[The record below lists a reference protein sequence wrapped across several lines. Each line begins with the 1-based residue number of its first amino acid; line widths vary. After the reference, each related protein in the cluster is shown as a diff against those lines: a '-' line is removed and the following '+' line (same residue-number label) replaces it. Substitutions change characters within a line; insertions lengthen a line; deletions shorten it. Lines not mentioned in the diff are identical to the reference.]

1 MTLSQLLYAYTCI
14 PEVGPASLRRI
25 MDSFINPDEAWAASS
40 NQLLAIGLKQQVV
53 VAINEKRPTI
63 NALAAWQE
71 LMDDGVNVVTIRDE
85 AYPALLR
92 EIPAPPPL
100 LTFRGAL
107 PLENCVAVV
116 GTRRCT
122 PYGVAVAEQLG
133 HDLATA
139 GITVVSGLAY
149 GIDAAA
155 HRGAL
160 TSGGRTIAVVGN
172 GLGWSVMYP
181 AEHRSLAEQI
191 LSTGGCLIS
200 EHGLHAPAHPG
211 HFPRRNRIVSG
222 LCRAVVVVEA
232 GEKSGALLTAHL
244 ALEQNREVLA
254 VPGPITSPSSIGTNR
269 LLRRGAIP
277 CTSAMDVLEAIGLA
291 AANSTPAAVP
301 AAPLPLPDLSAAAEQ
316 IYRALPAHEPIA
328 ADTLGES
335 LGLSAAELA
344 MAITEL
350 ELLGSIKREG
360 GSILQTTKF

>member
-25 MDSFINPDEAWAASS
+25 MDSFVNPDEAWTASS

-63 NALAAWQE
+63 NALATWQE
-71 LMDDGVNVVTIRDE
+71 LMNDGVNVVTIRDE
-85 AYPALLR
+85 AYPTLLR

-100 LTFRGAL
+100 LMYRGTL
-107 PLENCVAVV
+107 PTKTCVAVV

-122 PYGVAVAEQLG
+122 PYGIAVAEQLG
-133 HDLATA
+133 RDLTA
-139 GITVVSGLAY
+139 ADITVVSGLAY

-160 TSGGRTIAVVGN
+160 TGGGRTVAIVGT
-172 GLGWSVMYP
+172 GLNWRGMYP
-181 AEHRSLAEQI
+181 AEHRPLAEQI
-191 LSTGGCLIS
+191 LSTCGCLVS

-232 GEKSGALLTAHL
+232 GERSGALLTAHL
-244 ALEQNREVLA
+244 ALEQNREVMA
-254 VPGPITSPSSIGTNR
+254 VPGPITSPISIGTNR
-269 LLRRGAIP
+269 MLRRGATP
-277 CTSAMDVLEAIGLA
+277 CTCAADILEAIGLVT
-291 AANSTPAAVP
+291 ANSSPATVP
-301 AAPLPLPDLSAAAEQ
+301 MAPAPLPADLSAIAEQ
-316 IYRALPAHEPIA
+316 VYRALSAHELIA
-328 ADTLGES
+328 ADILGES
-335 LGLSAAELA
+335 LGLAAADLA

-350 ELLGSIKREG
+350 ELAGLIKREG
-360 GSILQTTKF
+360 SSIMQII